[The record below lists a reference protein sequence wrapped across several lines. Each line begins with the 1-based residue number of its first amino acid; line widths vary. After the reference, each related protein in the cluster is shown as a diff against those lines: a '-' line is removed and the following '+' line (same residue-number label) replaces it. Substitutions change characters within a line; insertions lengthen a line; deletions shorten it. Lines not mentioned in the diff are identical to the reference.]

1 MDEAAAALASVM
13 EGCSEGEGVLACPQ
27 TAAAL
32 RALLRCVRPRAAAHA
47 VAKVLREEGRR
58 ARVGP
63 AESGSVRAQLLEQRD
78 RRIDELAALRR
89 ELAEYDAGLQA
100 RQANSQDKLR
110 ERERRTRSCDLAR
123 RQLVHLRGHRCK
135 MKRAARVIRGSA
147 SQLTLHADHDA
158 SPQTDR
164 AVHDAI
170 RQYLVQL
177 VRRSFTA
184 EGALLDESIRFL
196 RGNGATLG
204 RVAAALGVLLAESKE
219 ELANR
224 RSSDRKPAADTID
237 SNDGTN
243 PREPVASR
251 KMRALLTLAHG
262 QHIAAYEE
270 VETLRILA
278 HESRARAEE
287 LAAEVDKQLSQ
298 VEMSDSEWRV
308 TTIAMKQ
315 DRDFAAARASVRI
328 VQSRLNDMKIKVQM
342 GKESVDRLYGQR
354 SHLRALE
361 GDIREGRG
369 RNSSL
374 TADIRRLL
382 KLIYERNGDM
392 IRFCDAEIVRSG
404 PALHE
409 ACKHA
414 QSALVQ
420 HALSHSLVQL
430 SGTGNAQE
438 DAGPSEWQAAS
449 RTVVRALGAP
459 SSTADQVCVLC
470 CDDDDSSRHVGADA
484 SAPTAYDLPTCC
496 APLCQHQPPMTCR
509 RVVLPS
515 LRLGPAN
522 PPPFKR

>member
-1 MDEAAAALASVM
+1 MADIEPTAALARALAA
-13 EGCSEGEGVLACPQ
+13 CREGEGVLACPQ

-32 RALLRCVRPRAAAHA
+32 RALLRCVRPRAEGHA
-47 VAKVLREEGRR
+47 VTKALREERRR
-58 ARVGP
+58 AVIVP
-63 AESGSVRAQLLEQRD
+63 AEAGSVRAQLLEQRD
-78 RRIDELAALRR
+78 RRIEELVALRR
-89 ELAEYDAGLQA
+89 ELAEYDAGLQT
-100 RQANSQDKLR
+100 RQAQAQEKLS

-147 SQLTLHADHDA
+147 GQLTLHDDHDA

-170 RQYLVQL
+170 RQHLLHL

-196 RGNGATLG
+196 RGNGATLR
-204 RVAAALGVLLAESKE
+204 RVASALGGLLAESKE
-219 ELANR
+219 EMANR
-224 RSSDRKPAADTID
+224 RSSERKPAADTID

-243 PREPVASR
+243 PRDPAASR

-298 VEMSDSEWRV
+298 VDLSDSEWRV
-308 TTIAMKQ
+308 TSIAMKQ
-315 DRDFAAARASVRI
+315 DRDLAAARASLRI
-328 VQSRLNDMKIKVQM
+328 VQSRLNDMKIKVQL
-342 GKESVDRLYGQR
+342 GKETADRLHDQR
-354 SHLRALE
+354 SRLRALE

-374 TADIRRLL
+374 VADIRRLL
-382 KLIYERNGDM
+382 KLVYERNGDI
-392 IRFCDAEIVRSG
+392 IRFCDAEIVRRG
-404 PALHE
+404 PALRE
-409 ACKHA
+409 ACEHA

-420 HALSHSLVQL
+420 HALQHSLAQL
-430 SGTGNAQE
+430 SGTGNAQA
-438 DAGPSEWQAAS
+438 DAEPSEWQAAS
-449 RTVVRALGAP
+449 RTVVCALGAP
-459 SSTADQVCVLC
+459 SSTANQVCVVFVFM
-470 CDDDDSSRHVGADA
+470 SMIMITDA
-484 SAPTAYDLPTCC
+484 SLPT
-496 APLCQHQPPMTCR
+496 
-509 RVVLPS
+509 LPDVSSSPYVRPSFTTS
-515 LRLGPAN
+515 LRAITSRPA
-522 PPPFKR
+522 R